1 MGHSRASKQQ
11 THERIVQIA
20 AQRFRE
26 LGIDGLSIA
35 NLMKEAGLTH
45 GGFYK
50 HFESRDEL
58 VTEAVTSALAS
69 SGSSPH
75 AKRVDSYPT
84 LVDAYL
90 SAEHRDSPG
99 DGCALSALVC
109 DMGRAP
115 EDARARYTEQLH
127 GTIASTAKRLPAS
140 DDTARAQ
147 AIVSISAMI
156 GALGLARAVDDPE
169 LSDEIMAVVR
179 EHLVAQFAPATQ
191 HDQE

>member
-58 VTEAVTSALAS
+58 VTEAVACALAS
-69 SGSSPH
+69 SASSPH
-75 AKRVDSYPT
+75 ARQVDSYAT
-84 LVDAYL
+84 LVAAYL
-90 SAEHRDSPG
+90 SEGHRNSPG
-99 DGCALSALVC
+99 DGCALGALAN

-115 EDARARYTEQLH
+115 DEARARYTEQLR
-127 GTIASTAKRLPAS
+127 GTIAGTAGRLPDSGDA
-140 DDTARAQ
+140 ARAQ
-147 AIVSISAMI
+147 AIVTISAMV
-156 GALGLARAVDDPE
+156 GALGLARAVDDPA

-179 EHLVAQFAPATQ
+179 EHLVAQFAPTQ
-191 HDQE
+191 VESQ